1 MQFYGRDRMQN
12 ILSGFV
18 LFVGVSIPF
27 YVYLYCP
34 NISPDTKVCDEV
46 LLHKDAKSA
55 LNRTKTT
62 GCRNEI
68 LEVACKSNIDLY
80 PEFIQSQVF

>member
-12 ILSGFV
+12 VLSGFV
-18 LFVGVSIPF
+18 LFVGVLISF
-27 YVYLYCP
+27 YVYLFCP
-34 NISPDTKVCDEV
+34 NNSPDTKVCDEV
-46 LLHKDAKSA
+46 FLHKDAKSA
-55 LNRTKTT
+55 LNRTKTIE
-62 GCRNEI
+62 CRNEI